1 MSRSISS
8 FNVSTPELKT
18 QWLLVALLWI
28 AGISAAMQF
37 AKFSVSFDDLL
48 VHYQVGA
55 TSTGAALSAVG
66 LAGLVFGV
74 SAGMIASRVGYLKVL
89 VGALLLGGALS
100 LFQSTLPSFDLLFL
114 ARALEGFSQLG
125 VVVAAP
131 TLIAKLSAPQHRSLT
146 MGIWGTFFGVAFAL
160 CGWAGKNIL
169 DLYGLQ
175 TLFLSHGLF
184 ITTIGVVLFFKL
196 RKNPV
201 LDLVPVTG
209 IQDGFIIQMMRI
221 YRNPR
226 ALLPSCVFLFY
237 TCTLVS
243 VLTYVPG
250 LIEEVS
256 LQKWMLVVLPLVSTS
271 GTFLAG
277 AIAQYWMRPQR
288 VALMAYSGVA
298 MSALMLFFVHGSAL
312 VFCVMVG
319 IMVLFLGMVPG
330 SALAMI
336 PALARNPSEQ
346 AQAYG
351 LLAQFGNLGA
361 TVGPPSFATAIA
373 AYGLSGLVGL
383 VLCLCCFGVAFS
395 VLAGRM
401 KTVH

>member
-1 MSRSISS
+1 MSSS
-8 FNVSTPELKT
+8 TSTVNASMPEPKT
-18 QWLLVALLWI
+18 QWLNVILLWV

-37 AKFSVSFDDLL
+37 AKFSVSFDGLL
-48 VHYQVGA
+48 EHYQMGA

-66 LAGLVFGV
+66 IAGLVFGV

-89 VGALLLGGALS
+89 VGALLLGGGLS
-100 LFQSTLPSFDLLFL
+100 LLQSTLPSFQLLFVT
-114 ARALEGFSQLG
+114 RMLEGFSQLG

-131 TLIAKLSAPQHRSLT
+131 TLIAKLSAPQHKSLT

-169 DLYGLQ
+169 DQYGLQ
-175 TLFLSHGLF
+175 TLFLSHGVF
-184 ITTIGVVLFFKL
+184 ISTIGLVLFFKL
-196 RKNPV
+196 RNNPV

-209 IQDGFIIQMMRI
+209 RQDGFLKQMIKI

-243 VLTYVPG
+243 VLTYIPG
-250 LIEEVS
+250 LIGDS
-256 LQKWMLVVLPLVSTS
+256 TLQKLMLVVLPLISTG

-277 AIAQYWMRPQR
+277 AIAQYLMRPQR
-288 VALMAYSGVA
+288 VALMAYCGVA
-298 MSALMLFFVHGSAL
+298 SCAVVLSVVSGSPEL
-312 VFCVMVG
+312 FCVVVG
-319 IMVLFLGMVPG
+319 VMVLFLGMVPG

-336 PALARNPSEQ
+336 PTLARNPSEQ
-346 AQAYG
+346 AQGYG

-361 TVGPPSFATAIA
+361 TMGPPTFATAIA
-373 AYGLSGLVGL
+373 VYGLAGLVVL
-383 VLCLCCFGVAFS
+383 VLCVCSFGVLFS
-395 VLAGRM
+395 LLAGRI
-401 KTVH
+401 KAVV